1 MKVRCSHDELV
12 NISKLK
18 AHPDN
23 RNDHPQDQIERLA
36 KILEYQGWRYPVK
49 VSNQSG
55 FITSGHGRVLAA
67 KHLGWKQVPV
77 NFQDYDNEDQE
88 YSDIV
93 SDNAI
98 ASWSELDLSAIN
110 ADIGDLGPDFD
121 IDLLGIKDFVIEPA
135 DKLDPQ
141 CDEDEVP
148 DALPEPKVVRGEVYV
163 LGKHRL
169 MCGDST
175 AITDVERLMDGKKA
189 DLCFTSP
196 PYGQQ
201 RDYGAA
207 KEKVQ
212 EWDTLMKDVFSI
224 VPLNENGQLL
234 VNLGLIHRDGEWV
247 PYWDAWIEFM
257 RSAGWKRFG
266 LYVWDQGAGMP
277 GDWNGRFAPSF
288 EMIFHFCKNTKKP
301 EKTKE
306 SKHAGQIKGGKG
318 QRGKDGKVKE
328 YSHVGMAIQSHKIA
342 DSVIRVNRQAA
353 QERGVNHPAMFP
365 VQLVDEIF
373 DAWPDGIAFEPFCG
387 SGTTIIS
394 SEKKMRPC
402 FAMEL
407 DPKYCAIILDR
418 WQKFTGKKAHREDGK
433 SWDEIKAE

>member
-12 NISKLK
+12 DISKLK

-88 YSDIV
+88 YADIV

-98 ASWSELDLSAIN
+98 ASWSELDLSTIN
-110 ADIGDLGPDFD
+110 SDIGDLGPDFD

-135 DKLDPQ
+135 DKLEPQ

-148 DALPEPKVVRGEVYV
+148 YALPEPKVVRGEVYI
-163 LGKHRL
+163 LGNHRL

-175 AITDVERLMDGKKA
+175 AITDVERLMNGEKA

-196 PYGQQ
+196 PYALGSSASLSGNKKISKQGKAYDLHEDNSSDWPDLMDGWWSASVPHVSAWIVNVQPLAGNKRELFKWINDRADHLVDVATWDKGHGAPQMAKGVMTSRFEWMLIFGRENASRVIPFSSWHGTVTNVYTGPPQ
-201 RDYGAA
+201 RKNEFAEVHGA
-207 KEKVQ
+207 
-212 EWDTLMKDVFSI
+212 TMPTHL
-224 VPLNENGQLL
+224 P
-234 VNLGLIHRDGEWV
+234 EWV
-247 PYWDAWIEFM
+247 IGTLCD
-257 RSAGWKRFG
+257 
-266 LYVWDQGAGMP
+266 
-277 GDWNGRFAPSF
+277 
-288 EMIFHFCKNTKKP
+288 
-301 EKTKE
+301 
-306 SKHAGQIKGGKG
+306 QIKSI
-318 QRGKDGKVKE
+318 
-328 YSHVGMAIQSHKIA
+328 Y
-342 DSVIRVNRQAA
+342 
-353 QERGVNHPAMFP
+353 
-365 VQLVDEIF
+365 
-373 DAWPDGIAFEPFCG
+373 EPFAG
-387 SGTTIIS
+387 TGTTMIC
-394 SEKKMRPC
+394 SEKLGRSS
-402 FAMEL
+402 FNMEL
-407 DPKYCAIILDR
+407 SPIYCGVILDR

-433 SWDEIKAE
+433 LWDEIKAE